1 MPKYIS
7 LLLSFIC
14 LLSSLYLKEI
24 MLTAIFVTSFFAILY
39 GVIRDEIQTKKRAK
53 ASVFIYY

>member
-53 ASVFIYY
+53 SSVFIYY